1 MRIIEDY
8 MATKIN
14 KKIPFEK
21 EFYPLLTRLVKN
33 DIPFDIRRIFDGF
46 QLIYPN
52 IENQVC
58 DVVIHMGSY
67 GVIDGTLEIMGLN
80 DNEDNV
86 DGYLHEYE
94 VFDKIFNHYIK
105 NRGN

>member
-14 KKIPFEK
+14 KEIPFEK

-33 DIPFDIRRIFDGF
+33 DIPFDVRRIFDGF

-52 IENQVC
+52 IKNQVC

-67 GVIDGTLEIMGLN
+67 GGIDGTLEIMGLN
-80 DNEDNV
+80 DYEDDV
-86 DGYLHEYE
+86 EGYLHEYE
-94 VFDKIFNHYIK
+94 VFNKIFNHYMK
-105 NRGN
+105 NKDS